1 MNIERIHPRGASRA
15 RQAGVSLIELMIS
28 LVLGLLV
35 VGAAIGVFA
44 SNKAAYRSTQ
54 GLARLQE
61 SGQIAFELIS
71 RDIRA
76 AGSNPCDVTLTPG
89 NIIDGAAAATPD
101 GDDWFM
107 ALGFPLYGFENDG
120 PDHVAGTDVI
130 QVLRTGEDIRSTTD
144 ELASGATDLEFTP
157 ATPLFASGDVVMVCD
172 MKVLGVFRANG
183 DSSAAGSVSFA
194 AGAGANACDYFPMPN
209 TGACAGAATAY
220 PFPKFATISSMQG
233 VRWFLR
239 DPDGDASNG
248 YSLYRQV
255 NGGSAEEVVQ
265 GVSNLQ
271 FRYLT
276 DAGYVGASSL
286 TTADAWR
293 NVRAVRMTLTLR
305 ETERTGTDG
314 QPLTRVVENVIAL
327 RNRVL

>member
-1 MNIERIHPRGASRA
+1 
-15 RQAGVSLIELMIS
+15 
-28 LVLGLLV
+28 
-35 VGAAIGVFA
+35 
-44 SNKAAYRSTQ
+44 
-54 GLARLQE
+54 
-61 SGQIAFELIS
+61 
-71 RDIRA
+71 
-76 AGSNPCDVTLTPG
+76 
-89 NIIDGAAAATPD
+89 IIDGAAAATPD

-209 TGACAGAATAY
+209 TGACAGAAIAY

-233 VRWFLR
+233 VRWVLR
-239 DPDGDASNG
+239 DPDGDAASG
-248 YSLYRQV
+248 YSLGRQV
-255 NGGSAEEVVQ
+255 NGGGAVEVVR
-265 GVSNLQ
+265 GVCRLQ
-271 FRYLT
+271 CRGLT
-276 DAGYVGASSL
+276 GAGDVGPRSVPSG
-286 TTADAWR
+286 DAWC
-293 NVRAVRMTLTLR
+293 NGRAGRMTLTLR
-305 ETERTGTDG
+305 EPERTGADG
-314 QPLTRVVENVIAL
+314 H
-327 RNRVL
+327 